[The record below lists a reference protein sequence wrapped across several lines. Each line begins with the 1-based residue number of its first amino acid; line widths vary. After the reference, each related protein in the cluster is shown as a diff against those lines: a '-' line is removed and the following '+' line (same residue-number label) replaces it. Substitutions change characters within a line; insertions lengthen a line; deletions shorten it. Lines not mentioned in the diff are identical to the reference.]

1 MLLLCVAS
9 SEELRLYESNDSIQ
23 KVQIE
28 ENHNTQRSKANAQVS
43 KNFSLKFDA
52 FANEGYSEA
61 ELEMGHA
68 QLNEI
73 DAPMS
78 RYGAGLELNYAIG
91 DNARIKLEVF
101 ASNTLEFNRQRQGG
115 KVKAYD
121 NGIMYDEHTYNYG
134 NTAIYPAFVNSMGV
148 ILTFFKTHRI
158 ILTLK
163 QTQLSSNDVLA
174 IVPNAQIG
182 GQLLREIITS
192 NIVSANP
199 WTITTQVFLTYSYVF

>member
-101 ASNTLEFNRQRQGG
+101 ASNTLEFNRQRQG
-115 KVKAYD
+115 VK
-121 NGIMYDEHTYNYG
+121 
-134 NTAIYPAFVNSMGV
+134 
-148 ILTFFKTHRI
+148 
-158 ILTLK
+158 
-163 QTQLSSNDVLA
+163 
-174 IVPNAQIG
+174 
-182 GQLLREIITS
+182 
-192 NIVSANP
+192 
-199 WTITTQVFLTYSYVF
+199 